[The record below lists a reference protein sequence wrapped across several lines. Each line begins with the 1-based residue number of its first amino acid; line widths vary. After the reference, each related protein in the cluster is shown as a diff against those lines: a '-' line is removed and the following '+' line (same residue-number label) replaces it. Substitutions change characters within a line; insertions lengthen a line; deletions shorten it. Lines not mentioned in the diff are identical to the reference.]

1 MDLNNAIPFIIGV
14 LILFVFGRLLVF
26 PIKKILGLIG
36 NSILGVILIY
46 IVNFIGGFFNFHL
59 GLNFITI
66 LFVAILGI
74 PGAVVLTLI
83 KLLIGWK
90 SIILLKN
97 RLYKI
102 KKS

>member
-1 MDLNNAIPFIIGV
+1 MDLNSAIPFIIGV
-14 LILFVFGRLLVF
+14 FILFVFGRLFVF

-66 LFVAILGI
+66 LFVAILGV